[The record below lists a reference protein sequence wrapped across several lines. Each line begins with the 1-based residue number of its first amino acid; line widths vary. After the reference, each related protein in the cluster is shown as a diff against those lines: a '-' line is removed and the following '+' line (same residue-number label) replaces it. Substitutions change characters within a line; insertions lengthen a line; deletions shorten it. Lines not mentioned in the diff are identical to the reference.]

1 MGGGWVG
8 GWLHWV
14 GGRDWRTSGGKY
26 VEIHRYVGYAIIQK
40 KFIRAHGVVVSHPL
54 SMREALGSIP
64 SVSTFMSYSR
74 QGTPGSARAGSR
86 SPGVGSQIL
95 LEGEGERWSEGD
107 NAA

>member
-1 MGGGWVG
+1 MGGRVAALG
-8 GWLHWV
+8 G
-14 GGRDWRTSGGKY
+14 GGETGGPGVASMLK
-26 VEIHRYVGYAIIQK
+26 IHRFVGNAIIQK

>member
-1 MGGGWVG
+1 
-8 GWLHWV
+8 
-14 GGRDWRTSGGKY
+14 
-26 VEIHRYVGYAIIQK
+26 
-40 KFIRAHGVVVSHPL
+40 
-54 SMREALGSIP
+54 MREALGSIP

-107 NAA
+107 NAGEGARGGEGERWSEGDNAA